1 MKRKK
6 HRKSIPSVTSTN
18 PGMRSLLRR
27 RAHALM
33 AKAGLH
39 KVNREAHDYHL
50 NCRGPSFFAQHW
62 REWAVKPWPEQ

>member
-1 MKRKK
+1 MKHKK
-6 HRKSIPSVTSTN
+6 HRKSTAAVASAH

-33 AKAGLH
+33 EKAGLN
-39 KVNREAHDYHL
+39 KVNREAFNYHL
-50 NCRGPSFFAQHW
+50 NNRVPSFFARNW